1 MIKQLEQLT
10 EEMTSGE
17 HSDEV
22 KLLYAPDR
30 NIKQKLLF
38 ANKAEA
44 VIGLFYTITNFHKE

>member
-1 MIKQLEQLT
+1 MKQLAQLT